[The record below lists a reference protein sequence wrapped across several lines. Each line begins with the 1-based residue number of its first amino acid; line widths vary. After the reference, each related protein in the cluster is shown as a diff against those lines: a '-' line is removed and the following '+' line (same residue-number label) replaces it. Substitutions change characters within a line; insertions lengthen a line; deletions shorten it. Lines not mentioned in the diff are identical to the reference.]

1 MKHKPLY
8 AWEGHSLLMDT
19 IVYRKRIVS
28 RDDEPIRYCPFDVRR
43 FVMPP
48 EDEVMGKTWERLAR
62 AHRANLEHTKG
73 SQRHD
78 IKAKA
83 VWNHVVEHIHY
94 HGEPESHDKWQF
106 PQETLQLG
114 HGDCEDKSFLCASLL
129 LAAGIPAARV
139 RVVVGVLVSDVQSPR
154 NQGHAWPM
162 YQNARGVWCILEPN
176 IPHLPVQIRRT
187 SSADIVVPARAPG
200 IRRSVFL
207 PADRLATAAS
217 RERYVPLICFNH
229 RSVWSVEPRVA
240 GTVQVTERFAPDW
253 SKNPTFDQILKWAAK
268 RLRK

>member
-1 MKHKPLY
+1 MNHEPLY
-8 AWEGHSLLMDT
+8 AWEGRNLLMDT
-19 IVYRKRIVS
+19 IVHRKRIVS
-28 RDDEPIRYCPFDVRR
+28 RHDEPIRYCPFDVRQ
-43 FVMPP
+43 FLMPP

-62 AHRANLEHTKG
+62 AHRASLEHTTG
-73 SQRHD
+73 SHRHY

-94 HGEPESHDKWQF
+94 HSEQESHDRWQF

-129 LAAGIPAARV
+129 VAAGIPADRV
-139 RVVVGVLVSDVQSPR
+139 RVVVGILASDVQSPR

-162 YQNARGVWCILEPN
+162 YRNAHGMWCILEPN
-176 IPHLPVQIRRT
+176 IPHLPVQVRR
-187 SSADIVVPARAPG
+187 SASADIVVPPRAPG

-207 PADRLATAAS
+207 HADRLATPTS

-229 RSVWSVEPRVA
+229 RSVWTVEPQVT
-240 GTVQVTERFAPDW
+240 GTVQETERLAPDW
-253 SKNPTFDQILKWAAK
+253 SKNPTFDQILKWAARQLK
-268 RLRK
+268 N